1 MKGHILACL
10 SAASVLLAACGQPQQ
25 SEEPAEPTAIAA
37 PIANLNIGPN
47 GAGGVSAAVPMSVEA
62 LRAAAPNFT
71 IASIED
77 HIEGDPFTAITLS
90 TDAGEI
96 FRVNPTADRAYVHS
110 IVTTS
115 PLARGPTQDVIG
127 QTRFAVA
134 PPEQVEFCASE
145 LVEGA
150 AGFACSSAEDGNF
163 WRVYK
168 LPDGY
173 DGPSDPFD
181 AIDPDVLHDATLA
194 EMRWIAPRAL

>member
-1 MKGHILACL
+1 MKRSILAGL
-10 SAASVLLAACGQPQQ
+10 TAASLVLAACGQPQQ
-25 SEEPAEPTAIAA
+25 SEPAEPTAISA

-62 LRAAAPNFT
+62 LRAAAPNFAV
-71 IASIED
+71 ASVD
-77 HIEGDPFTAITLS
+77 DQVEGEAFTAITLS
-90 TDAGEI
+90 TGAGEI
-96 FRVNPTADRAYVHS
+96 FRVNPSADRARVHS
-110 IVTTS
+110 IVTVS
-115 PLARGPTQDVIG
+115 PLARGPTQDIVG
-127 QTRFAVA
+127 QTRFAAA

-145 LVEGA
+145 FVEGA
-150 AGFACSSAEDGNF
+150 AGFACSTAEDGNF